1 VRVTVSD
8 EIIGINLE
16 YQERTFQEELRPD
29 LFSEPLDFY
38 RQEPFDPE
46 SFRAEQSFLLS
57 KVEQA
62 FAAMKEDLLECEE
75 DRELLSSTFQI
86 DIWERLIVEMRETL
100 ECIGSTEPFRIAIY
114 RCAVTFYKDLMDPIR
129 SKKMFNYLLQLDPLD
144 PDFWGAYG
152 LCLIEM
158 SEQCICSS
166 FDMERRSVFCFI
178 RAARLS
184 LAHLISRDAW
194 LDAHDEE
201 TALRLAQEYYYNASD
216 AYPNHI
222 SRKGIYLTLMLK
234 KMNAVPEKDSFTG
247 REIIYEGEDLTR
259 EIQEVIALLPPH

>member
-1 VRVTVSD
+1 MTVSD
-8 EIIGINLE
+8 EINGINLE
-16 YQERTFQEELRPD
+16 YQERAPQEELRYD

-38 RQEPFDPE
+38 RQKPFDPE
-46 SFRAEQSFLLS
+46 SFRTEQSFLLS

-62 FAAMKEDLLECEE
+62 LTAMKEDLLECEQ

-86 DIWERLIVEMRETL
+86 DIWERLIVELGETL
-100 ECIGSTEPFRIAIY
+100 ESVGIPERLRIAIY

-129 SKKMFNYLLQLDPLD
+129 SIKMFNYLLQLDPDD
-144 PDFWGAYG
+144 PDLWGAYG

-158 SEQCICSS
+158 SEQCICST
-166 FDMERRSVFCFI
+166 FDMERRSVFCFV

-184 LAHLISRDAW
+184 LAHLIARDRW
-194 LDAHDEE
+194 LDLHDEE
-201 TALRLAQEYYYNASD
+201 TAFRLAQEYYYNASD

-222 SRKGIYLTLMLK
+222 SRKGMYLTLMLK
-234 KMNAVPEKDSFTG
+234 KMDAVPGKDAFSD

-259 EIQEVIALLPPH
+259 ELQEVIALMPSH